1 MGSNAPEQCAIQ
13 IVFNFAIIFSS
24 CQKLSAF
31 GFKSLEF
38 FIVPN
43 ILPILR
49 HGPRRLAF
57 ASCGHALSVNRSRG
71 KKSVCKCVSLYL

>member
-1 MGSNAPEQCAIQ
+1 MGSNAPEQFAIQ

-38 FIVPN
+38 SILPN

-49 HGPRRLAF
+49 HGPPRLAF
-57 ASCGHALSVNRSRG
+57 AICGHALSVNRSR
-71 KKSVCKCVSLYL
+71 KKSVCKCVSLNL